1 MGIVG
6 HTCTPILQ
14 IGGPCMLVIRSH
26 WTGVLS
32 FLESGDHESMLSNI
46 AEAQLEVQFS
56 CAASGSAR
64 SWVWLLLA

>member
-1 MGIVG
+1 
-6 HTCTPILQ
+6 
-14 IGGPCMLVIRSH
+14 MLVIRSH